1 MAEIQDNDHSQTA
14 LWLADQWVAGLMR
27 ILESMTDAKP
37 AIERKPE
44 IQAILPDAAATGEI
58 LWWEQGFNVSTE
70 PALWVGA
77 AGPAWTDLGARTLR
91 AAGIEGAEQADAK
104 STYLEILSQ
113 SLSALAQIVGGRA
126 GAEVVCARGE
136 ERSTPPPDPELFTIE
151 VSYPAADPCVIYF
164 AINPA
169 FTTLLIEQR
178 ASASAAGV
186 EATTPEADPQS
197 SRPFPDQLPA
207 MTPVAIDLLFDVELP
222 VSVSFGHAH
231 LPLKDILKLNT
242 GSIVELDRSIAE
254 PVDIVINNCVIARG
268 DVVVMDGNYG
278 VRIKHILN
286 RSERLVV
293 QQGPAL
299 RRE

>member
-1 MAEIQDNDHSQTA
+1 
-14 LWLADQWVAGLMR
+14 
-27 ILESMTDAKP
+27 
-37 AIERKPE
+37 
-44 IQAILPDAAATGEI
+44 
-58 LWWEQGFNVSTE
+58 
-70 PALWVGA
+70 
-77 AGPAWTDLGARTLR
+77 
-91 AAGIEGAEQADAK
+91 
-104 STYLEILSQ
+104 
-113 SLSALAQIVGGRA
+113 
-126 GAEVVCARGE
+126 
-136 ERSTPPPDPELFTIE
+136 
-151 VSYPAADPCVIYF
+151 
-164 AINPA
+164 
-169 FTTLLIEQR
+169 
-178 ASASAAGV
+178 
-186 EATTPEADPQS
+186 
-197 SRPFPDQLPA
+197 

-278 VRIKHILN
+278 VRIKHIVN